1 MERLNSDFLE
11 KIIVKGMTSDKDFLV
26 LVSAVFEAKY
36 FDDPHIRHVF
46 DFCKTY
52 FAEYNSLPSRDS
64 IINSSEEEVEN
75 IRNLIQEVEETE
87 FDVSESYN
95 FLLEQSND
103 YLKEKAL
110 KNAIVESVDEV
121 EDPERR
127 NQIRDRI
134 ESALV
139 KDLKIDLGLHY
150 FQQLAVRLRRIF
162 TTSEDKVPTGFPI
175 FDEFINGGFP
185 PFTLSILT
193 AKIHGGKSNTMAN
206 FAARQVLDGRN
217 PVVISLEMGE
227 DAFAQR
233 FDGIYSCLDI
243 NRMYLSQT
251 YKRRLMDKLR
261 EVKATENRG
270 ELFIKQ
276 FPTGEASVLDFKIYL
291 RELIMRDVNP
301 SILYVDYINLMKTA
315 FKVEQNMYSTVK
327 RVAEELRALSFEFE
341 IPVVSVSQINREGTF
356 VNFESL
362 DFNYIAESLG
372 VPATADFMAIL
383 GTDED
388 MMVYENEILYKI
400 TKNRLGG
407 RVGQTDKFFF
417 DARSLKMYDS
427 CEEELWIEEA
437 EISGDDRVSVDH
449 DAIEERRQSRRNNR
463 RGNRE

>member
-36 FDDPHIRHVF
+36 FDDPYARHIF

-52 FAEYNSLPSRDS
+52 FADYNGIPAKDA
-64 IINSSEEEVEN
+64 IINSSEEDKEN
-75 IRNLIQEVEETE
+75 IQNLLQEVEETD
-87 FDVSESYN
+87 FSVSDSYD

-110 KNAIVESVDEV
+110 KTAIVESVDEV

-150 FQQLAVRLRRIF
+150 FQHLRDRLRRIF
-162 TTSEDKVPTGFPI
+162 TASEDRIPSGFPI

-193 AKIHGGKSNTMAN
+193 ARIHGFKSNTMAN
-206 FAARQVLDGRN
+206 FAARQVLAGYN
-217 PVVISLEMGE
+217 PVVVSLEMAE

-233 FDGIYSCLDI
+233 FDGIYSCLDKI
-243 NRMYLSQT
+243 YISQT

-276 FPTGEASVLDFKIYL
+276 FPTGEATVLDFKIYL
-291 RELIMRDVNP
+291 RELIMRDVKP
-301 SILYVDYINLMKTA
+301 HILYVDYINLMKSA
-315 FKVEQNMYSTVK
+315 YKVEQNMYSTIK

-341 IPVVSVSQINREGTF
+341 IPVVSVSQLNREGTF
-356 VNFESL
+356 VNFEAL
-362 DFNYIAESLG
+362 DFNHIAESLG
-372 VPATADFMAIL
+372 IPATADFMSII

-388 MMVYENEILYKI
+388 MMVYENEVLYKI

-407 RVGQTDKFFF
+407 RVGQIDKFFF

-427 CEEELWIEEA
+427 CEEDLWIAEA
-437 EISGDDRVSVDH
+437 EISGDDRASMDH
-449 DAIEERRQSRRNNR
+449 EEADERRNR
-463 RGNRE
+463 RGRRRNREE

>member
-1 MERLNSDFLE
+1 MIN
-11 KIIVKGMTSDKDFLV
+11 DKDFLV

-36 FDDPHIRHVF
+36 FDDPYIRHVF
-46 DFCKTY
+46 EFCKDY
-52 FAEYNSLPSRDS
+52 FNENNNIPSRDV
-64 IINSSEEEVEN
+64 IINSSEEEHEN
-75 IRNLIQEVEETE
+75 IRNLIDEVNDTE
-87 FDVSESYN
+87 FDVSESYQ
-95 FLLEQSND
+95 FLLSQSND

-134 ESALV
+134 EKALV
-139 KDLKIDLGLHY
+139 KDLKIDLGLKY
-150 FQQLAVRLRRIF
+150 FTHLGVRLHRIF
-162 TTSEDKVPTGFPI
+162 TTSEVKIPTGFPV

-206 FAARQVLDGRN
+206 FAARQVLDGHN

-233 FDGIYSCLDI
+233 FDGIYSGLDI
-243 NRMYLSQT
+243 NRIYLSRN
-251 YKRRLMDKLR
+251 YKRQLMDKLR
-261 EVKATENRG
+261 EVKANEDRG

-291 RELIMRDVNP
+291 RELIMRDIQP
-301 SILYVDYINLMKTA
+301 SILYVDYINLMKAA

-341 IPVVSVSQINREGTF
+341 IPVVSVSQINRQGFF
-356 VNFESL
+356 VNFNEL
-362 DFNYIAESLG
+362 DFNYVAESIG

-388 MMVYENEILYKI
+388 TMIYQNEILYKI

-407 RVGQTDKFFF
+407 RVGQMDKFFF

-427 CEEELWIEEA
+427 SELDEWMEDA
-437 EISGDDRVSVDH
+437 EISGDDRHNMDH
-449 DAIEERRQSRRNNR
+449 DAIAERRGRRN
-463 RGNRE
+463 E

>member
-1 MERLNSDFLE
+1 LERLNSDFLE

-26 LVSAVFEAKY
+26 LTSSVFEAKY
-36 FDDPHIRHVF
+36 FDDPYIRHVF
-46 DFCKTY
+46 DFCKNY
-52 FAEYNSLPSRDS
+52 FVEYNNIPNRDS
-64 IINSSEEEVEN
+64 IINSSEDDSES
-75 IRNLIQEVEETE
+75 IKTLLEETE
-87 FDVSESYN
+87 QMEFDVAQSYE

-110 KNAIVESVDEV
+110 KNAIVESIEDV
-121 EDPERR
+121 ENPERR
-127 NQIRDRI
+127 NQIRNRI
-134 ESALV
+134 EDALV

-150 FQQLAVRLRRIF
+150 FQHLAARLRRIF
-162 TTSEDKVPTGFPI
+162 QASDEKIPTLFPV

-185 PFTLSILT
+185 PFTLSIIT

-206 FAARQVLDGRN
+206 FAARQVLAGYN
-217 PVVISLEMGE
+217 PVVISLEMGQ

-233 FDGIYSCLDI
+233 FDGIYSCLDV
-243 NRMYLSQT
+243 NRMYVSDNR
-251 YKRRLMDKLR
+251 KRELFQKL
-261 EVKATENRG
+261 VAIKATENRG

-341 IPVVSVSQINREGTF
+341 IPVVSVSQLNREGTF
-356 VNFESL
+356 VNFDSL

-388 MMVYENEILYKI
+388 NMVYENEILYKI

-407 RVGQTDKFFF
+407 RVGQFDKFYL

-427 CEEELWIEEA
+427 CEEDVWLEDA
-437 EISGDDRVSVDH
+437 EISGDDRTSVDH
-449 DAIEERRQSRRNNR
+449 DAIEERNGRRNGR
-463 RGNRE
+463 RRD

>member
-11 KIIVKGMTSDKDFLV
+11 KIIVKGLTSDKDFLV
-26 LVSAVFEAKY
+26 LVSSVFEAKY
-36 FDDPHIRHVF
+36 FDDPYIRHVF

-52 FAEYNSLPSRDS
+52 FSEYNQIPDRGS
-64 IINSSEEEVEN
+64 IINASENDTEG
-75 IRNLIQEVEETE
+75 IRNLLTEVEQTE
-87 FDVSESYN
+87 FNVAEAYD

-110 KNAIVESVDEV
+110 KNAIVESINEV

-127 NQIRDRI
+127 NQIRNRI
-134 ESALV
+134 EDALV

-150 FQQLAVRLRRIF
+150 FDHLAARLRRIF
-162 TTSEDKVPTGFPI
+162 NTSEDKVPTFFPV

-185 PFTLSILT
+185 PFTLSIIT

-206 FAARQVLDGRN
+206 FAARQALAGFT
-217 PVVISLEMGE
+217 PVVISLEMGQ

-233 FDGIYSCLDI
+233 FDGIFSCLDI
-243 NRMYLSQT
+243 NRMYVSRAQ
-251 YKRRLMDKLR
+251 KRMLFNKLR
-261 EVKATENRG
+261 EVKSTENRSDVY
-270 ELFIKQ
+270 IKQ

-291 RELIMRDVNP
+291 RELIMRDVKP

-341 IPVVSVSQINREGTF
+341 IPVVSVSQINREGSF

-362 DFNYIAESLG
+362 DFNYVAESLG

-388 MMVYENEILYKI
+388 NMIYENEILYKI
-400 TKNRLGG
+400 VKKI
-407 RVGQTDKFFF
+407 D
-417 DARSLKMYDS
+417 
-427 CEEELWIEEA
+427 
-437 EISGDDRVSVDH
+437 
-449 DAIEERRQSRRNNR
+449 
-463 RGNRE
+463 

>member
-1 MERLNSDFLE
+1 MERINSDFIE

-26 LVSAVFEAKY
+26 LVSSVFEAKY
-36 FDDPHIRHVF
+36 FDDPYIRHAF

-52 FAEYNSLPSRDS
+52 FGENNGIPSKDT
-64 IINSSEEEVEN
+64 IINSSQENKEGLETLLDEVEA
-75 IRNLIQEVEETE
+75 ID
-87 FDVSESYN
+87 FSVSDSYK
-95 FLLEQSND
+95 FLLDQSND
-103 YLKEKAL
+103 YLKEKAI
-110 KNAIVESVDEV
+110 KNAIIESVDEV
-121 EDPERR
+121 EDPEKR
-127 NQIRDRI
+127 NRIRDRI
-134 ESALV
+134 ENALV

-150 FQQLAVRLRRIF
+150 FAQLAERLRRIF
-162 TTSEDKVPTGFPI
+162 TASEDKVPTFYPV

-185 PFTLSILT
+185 PFTLNILT

-206 FAARQVLDGRN
+206 FAARQVLNGYN

-243 NRMYLSQT
+243 NRMYMSKD
-251 YKRRLMDKLR
+251 YKKKLFN
-261 EVKATENRG
+261 KLLNIKNTENRG

-291 RELIMRDVNP
+291 RELIMRDKNP
-301 SILYVDYINLMKTA
+301 QILYVDYINLMKTA
-315 FKVEQNMYSTVK
+315 YKTENNMYSTVK
-327 RVAEELRALSFEFE
+327 RISEELRALSFEFK
-341 IPVVSVSQINREGTF
+341 IPVVSVSQLNREGTF
-356 VNFESL
+356 VNFTEL

-388 MMVYENEILYKI
+388 NMAYQNEILYKI

-407 RVGQTDKFFF
+407 RVGQFDKFYL

-427 CEEELWIEEA
+427 CELDLWIEDA
-437 EISGDDRVSVDH
+437 EISGDDRKSVDH
-449 DAIEERRQSRRNNR
+449 EALEDKKKGKRRSRRD
-463 RGNRE
+463 

>member
-26 LVSAVFEAKY
+26 LTSSVFEAKY
-36 FDDPHIRHVF
+36 FDDPYIRHVF
-46 DFCKTY
+46 DFCKNY
-52 FAEYNSLPSRDS
+52 FVEYNNIPNRDS
-64 IINSSEEEVEN
+64 IINSSEDDSES
-75 IRNLIQEVEETE
+75 IKTLLEETE
-87 FDVSESYN
+87 QMEFDVAQSYE

-110 KNAIVESVDEV
+110 KNAIVESIEDV
-121 EDPERR
+121 ENPERR
-127 NQIRDRI
+127 NQIRNRI
-134 ESALV
+134 EDALV

-150 FQQLAVRLRRIF
+150 FQHLAARLRRIF
-162 TTSEDKVPTGFPI
+162 QASDEKIPTLFPV

-185 PFTLSILT
+185 PFTLSIIT

-206 FAARQVLDGRN
+206 FAARQVLAGYN
-217 PVVISLEMGE
+217 PVVISLEMGQ

-233 FDGIYSCLDI
+233 FDGIYSCLDV
-243 NRMYLSQT
+243 NRMYVSDNR
-251 YKRRLMDKLR
+251 KRELFQKL
-261 EVKATENRG
+261 VAIKATENRG

-341 IPVVSVSQINREGTF
+341 IPVVSVSQLNREGTF
-356 VNFESL
+356 VNFDSL

-388 MMVYENEILYKI
+388 NMVYENEILYKI

-407 RVGQTDKFFF
+407 RVGQFDKFYL

-427 CEEELWIEEA
+427 CEEDVWLEDA
-437 EISGDDRVSVDH
+437 EISGDDRTSVDH
-449 DAIEERRQSRRNNR
+449 DAIEERNGRRNGR
-463 RGNRE
+463 RRD